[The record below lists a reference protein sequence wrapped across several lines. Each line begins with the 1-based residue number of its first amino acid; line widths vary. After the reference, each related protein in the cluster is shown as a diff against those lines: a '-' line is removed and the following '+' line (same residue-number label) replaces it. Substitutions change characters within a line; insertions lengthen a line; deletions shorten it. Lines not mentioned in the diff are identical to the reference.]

1 MKKTA
6 KFLVVA
12 AIMVFATSSSLMAQF
27 KIGAKAGV
35 AMNGMFG
42 KDSFYD
48 KYEVKP
54 VCGFNVGIVGEYMIN
69 EKMSI
74 SAEVLY
80 ARQGYSLYLEKNDV
94 AEHPG
99 NPSIYFEGD
108 VETFSN
114 HINVPL
120 MFRYYFGS
128 FSVEAGPLVGF
139 CLGGKEKTH
148 FESDVTDPG
157 DFIPPT
163 TEHQTFDYNYTFKE
177 LESNGKERLGD
188 YRMYN
193 RVNAGFVVGVGYEFS
208 FGMFLNAR
216 YAMDFT
222 NSYNKIINDN
232 VSGNAVSWESYP
244 SKQWGVALSVGYK
257 FKIK

>member
-12 AIMVFATSSSLMAQF
+12 AILAFAASSSLMAQF

-35 AMNGMFG
+35 AVNGMFG

-80 ARQGYSLYLEKNDV
+80 ARQGYSLHIEKTETDFAWNDLFYKLD
-94 AEHPG
+94 ED
-99 NPSIYFEGD
+99 I
-108 VETFSN
+108 FSN
-114 HINVPL
+114 HLNIPIMLQYN
-120 MFRYYFGS
+120 FGG
-128 FSVEAGPLVGF
+128 FYVEAGSQVGF
-139 CLGGKEKTH
+139 CLGGKSNSSGEYTYTGVDEDY
-148 FESDVTDPG
+148 FL
-157 DFIPPT
+157 T
-163 TEHQTFDYNYTFKE
+163 TKQSTFDYENTFKE
-177 LESNGKERLGD
+177 IESNGKERLDD

-193 RVNAGFVVGVGYEFS
+193 RVNVGFAVGVGYEFD
-208 FGMFLNAR
+208 FGLFLNVR

-222 NSYNKIINDN
+222 NSYNKIISDETT
-232 VSGNAVSWESYP
+232 GKAVSWENYP

>member
-80 ARQGYSLYLEKNDV
+80 ALQGYSLYTEKNIV
-94 AEHPG
+94 AYYLGSHH
-99 NPSIYFEGD
+99 NIYTKGD
-108 VETFSN
+108 VKTISN
-114 HINVPL
+114 HINVPV
-120 MFRYYFGS
+120 MFRYYLGS
-128 FSVEAGPLVGF
+128 FSVEVGPQVGF
-139 CLGGKEKTH
+139 CLGGKEKVH
-148 FESDVTDPG
+148 YESDVPDSGDPLLA
-157 DFIPPT
+157 
-163 TEHQTFDYNYTFKE
+163 HQIYDYNNTFKE

-193 RVNAGFVVGVGYEFS
+193 RVNVGFAVGVGYEFD
-208 FGMFLNAR
+208 FGMFLNVR

-222 NSYNKIINDN
+222 NSYNKIISDETT
-232 VSGNAVSWESYP
+232 GKAVSWENYP